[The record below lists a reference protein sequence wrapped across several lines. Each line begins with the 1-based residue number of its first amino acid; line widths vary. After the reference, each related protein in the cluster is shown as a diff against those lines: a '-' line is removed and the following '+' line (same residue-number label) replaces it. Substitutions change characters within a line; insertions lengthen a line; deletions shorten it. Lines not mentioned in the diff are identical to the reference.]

1 MRNLEI
7 RTHKKFKIDVEEET
21 LAAEKWCFCDQTR
34 TVYFVSGQKVWKQC
48 LEDDGQSRQLLT
60 EWVKTHFIFYFENVK
75 KYLPTRLGNNTNP
88 VDKFLCFP
96 NFES

>member
-48 LEDDGQSRQLLT
+48 LEDGQTRQLLT
-60 EWVKTHFIFYFENVK
+60 E
-75 KYLPTRLGNNTNP
+75 
-88 VDKFLCFP
+88 
-96 NFES
+96 